1 MAFPEL
7 HLLASP
13 LLMAVVCLVVVLGT
27 LVQVGLGMGFGLVAA
42 PLLVLI
48 DPVLVPVPAI
58 FMGMLSS
65 LCAAVPERDTIR
77 WREVGIGMAGRSVGV
92 LLATLVLIS
101 VTDRKLFML
110 TFGVLIACALL
121 LSVSGWQLGFSRR
134 SLFGMGNLSGFM
146 ATITSVGGPPM
157 ALLYQDRPAAE
168 ARPTL
173 AAFFAIGGVLSLAS
187 LYISGWAGWNE
198 TLATL
203 VLLPPMLLG
212 VLIARRLQ
220 GRFDNRFRPALM
232 ALSALAAV
240 MLIYRGLS

>member
-1 MAFPEL
+1 MLDL
-7 HLLASP
+7 HLLSSP
-13 LLMAVVCLVVVLGT
+13 VLMAVAFLIVVLGT

-42 PLLVLI
+42 PLLALI

-65 LCAAVPERDTIR
+65 FCAAVPARRSIR
-77 WREVGIGMAGRSVGV
+77 WGEIGIGMAGRFIGV

-121 LSVSGWQLGFSRR
+121 LSVSGWQLKFSRR
-134 SLFGMGNLSGFM
+134 NLFGMANLSGFM

-157 ALLYQDRPAAE
+157 ALLYQERPAVD

-187 LYISGWAGWNE
+187 LYLSGWAGWHE
-198 TLATL
+198 TLAAL
-203 VLLPPMLLG
+203 VLLPPMLVG
-212 VLIARRLQ
+212 VLIARRLH
-220 GRFDNRFRPALM
+220 GRFDNRYRPALM
-232 ALSALAAV
+232 VLSALAAT
-240 MLIYRGLS
+240 MLIYRGLN